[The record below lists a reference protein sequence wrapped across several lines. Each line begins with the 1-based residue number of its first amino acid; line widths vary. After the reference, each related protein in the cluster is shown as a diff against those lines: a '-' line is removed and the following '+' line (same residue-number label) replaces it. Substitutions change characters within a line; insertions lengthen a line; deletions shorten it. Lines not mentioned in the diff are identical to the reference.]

1 MISQEEFDKFVQSYN
16 TDYLYLL
23 TRASTG
29 SYDCLITSFRV
40 LKDLY
45 DVIMRLHETTH
56 LKFQVVAYPLTFRA
70 SDAFLQ
76 SLGFD
81 EPEIQLIYGFLKH
94 VKETQGK
101 EFEQCIEEGVPFRC
115 AAATTANEHGPS

>member
-1 MISQEEFDKFVQSYN
+1 MLSQEDFDKFVESYN

-23 TRASTG
+23 TRAGSG
-29 SYDCLITSFRV
+29 SYDCLISSFRV

-45 DVIMRLHETTH
+45 DVIIKLHDTTH
-56 LKFQVVAYPLTFRA
+56 LNFQIVAYPLTFRA

-81 EPEIQLIYGFLKH
+81 ADQIASIYGFLEH
-94 VKETQGK
+94 VKRTQGK
-101 EFEQCIEEGVPFRC
+101 EFEEMIEGNDPIAC
-115 AAATTANEHGPS
+115 AVAGFPHGSS